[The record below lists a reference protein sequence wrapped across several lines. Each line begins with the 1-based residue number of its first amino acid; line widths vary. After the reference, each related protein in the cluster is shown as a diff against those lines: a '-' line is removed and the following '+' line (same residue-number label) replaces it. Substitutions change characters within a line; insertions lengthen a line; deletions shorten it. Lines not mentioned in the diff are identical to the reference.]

1 VTPLPGRSATLPT
14 NGISTP
20 PPQQR
25 RLAEFGTILGDFKLA
40 VTVWEAL
47 RKESKGGS
55 VRSFLPYYY
64 CHLTGISQD
73 ILPMLL
79 SPSPTVPLHAQA
91 ALTTIHPNMADLP
104 PLAQIRALMYAVRW
118 EAGISTQDF
127 ISSTLEGERWL
138 VWAASNVCLIFFLTF
153 EHNLII
159 LLEIRQRR
167 PHQPYCWL
175 RLPYLA

>member
-1 VTPLPGRSATLPT
+1 MGGIAQRKQGRLCAFIPAILLLP
-14 NGISTP
+14 
-20 PPQQR
+20 
-25 RLAEFGTILGDFKLA
+25 F
-40 VTVWEAL
+40 
-47 RKESKGGS
+47 
-55 VRSFLPYYY
+55 
-64 CHLTGISQD
+64 HTGISQD

-138 VWAASNVCLIFFLTF
+138 VWAASNVCLISFFTF

-167 PHQPYCWL
+167 PRQPYCWL
-175 RLPYLA
+175 RLPYLAQRRKRDGEQLFGMYLRQPDWRSVVS

>member
-1 VTPLPGRSATLPT
+1 
-14 NGISTP
+14 
-20 PPQQR
+20 
-25 RLAEFGTILGDFKLA
+25 
-40 VTVWEAL
+40 
-47 RKESKGGS
+47 
-55 VRSFLPYYY
+55 
-64 CHLTGISQD
+64 
-73 ILPMLL
+73 MLL
-79 SPSPTVPLHAQA
+79 SPSPAVPLHAQA

-138 VWAASNVCLIFFLTF
+138 VWAASNVCLISLLML
-153 EHNLII
+153 ERNLII